1 MGTVSETDV
10 PTVVG
15 VSSRQRS
22 FVPRGGRGGDG
33 QELVAR
39 IVSSRVTLRA
49 RLRELWNARELFVF
63 LVRKDLKVKYKNSFL
78 GFLWSMLNPA
88 FVLLVYY
95 VVFKYF
101 LKNPTPYFALY
112 LFSGLLIWNLFQT
125 ATTGSASVIVAN
137 SGIVKKVAF
146 PREILALSQVGT
158 ATVFF
163 FFQALVL
170 VVFLVGFQ
178 YSPAWSYL
186 PMAVFALVDL
196 IVFSAALAVF
206 LSAVNVYF
214 RDIEHLILVLLN
226 AWFWGVPIIYSYDL
240 VYGMFARHNLGWL
253 EKLYLANPITT
264 VVIAFQRAI
273 YGHVFVKITGNPHY
287 VVLANYPYHF
297 FLELLGGLLVV
308 SIGLFFGAMLIFGRI
323 SGNFAEEL

>member
-39 IVSSRVTLRA
+39 IVSSHVTLRA

-146 PREILALSQVGT
+146 PARSSPSRRWARRLCSSSSRPSFSSCSSSGSSTRLPG
-158 ATVFF
+158 ATCR
-163 FFQALVL
+163 
-170 VVFLVGFQ
+170 
-178 YSPAWSYL
+178 SPCSR
-186 PMAVFALVDL
+186 
-196 IVFSAALAVF
+196 S
-206 LSAVNVYF
+206 S
-214 RDIEHLILVLLN
+214 
-226 AWFWGVPIIYSYDL
+226 
-240 VYGMFARHNLGWL
+240 
-253 EKLYLANPITT
+253 T
-264 VVIAFQRAI
+264 
-273 YGHVFVKITGNPHY
+273 
-287 VVLANYPYHF
+287 
-297 FLELLGGLLVV
+297 
-308 SIGLFFGAMLIFGRI
+308 
-323 SGNFAEEL
+323 